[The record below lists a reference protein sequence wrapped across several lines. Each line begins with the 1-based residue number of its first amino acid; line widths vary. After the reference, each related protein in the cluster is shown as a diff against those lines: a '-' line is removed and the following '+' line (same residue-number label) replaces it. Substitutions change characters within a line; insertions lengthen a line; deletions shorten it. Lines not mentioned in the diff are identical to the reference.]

1 MNGNV
6 QKAVI
11 LIVLL
16 LGGVLS
22 VFLINDNDMVT
33 LSKQNTEYNATV
45 CINGRDKH
53 LGALITEEDNE
64 SIIVV
69 PLIQTLSSLGVEV
82 QWEESNTAI
91 LRYKAKKYEV
101 DLERISF
108 VPLYDMSSDNLL
120 LPPPGSSY
128 RNRVA
133 NRDIL
138 IDYGLF
144 SYIANYMEIN
154 IISVNIDNTSQCLTI
169 ILED

>member
-108 VPLYDMSSDNLL
+108 VPLYDTHPD
-120 LPPPGSSY
+120 
-128 RNRVA
+128 RK
-133 NRDIL
+133 
-138 IDYGLF
+138 
-144 SYIANYMEIN
+144 
-154 IISVNIDNTSQCLTI
+154 SVV
-169 ILED
+169 